1 MRKNLQTAGSLTRL
15 KTGSASLVL
24 LGSRVTLPAREVQI
38 SLSLS
43 PSERGSNQTPALL
56 PLIGYF
62 PPEQEPSHQQHE
74 ASL

>member
-1 MRKNLQTAGSLTRL
+1 MVLTRL
-15 KTGSASLVL
+15 KTGNASWFLWEAESPFQPERLSVCEP
-24 LGSRVTLPAREVQI
+24 SC
-38 SLSLS
+38 SL
-43 PSERGSNQTPALL
+43 ERGSNQTPALL